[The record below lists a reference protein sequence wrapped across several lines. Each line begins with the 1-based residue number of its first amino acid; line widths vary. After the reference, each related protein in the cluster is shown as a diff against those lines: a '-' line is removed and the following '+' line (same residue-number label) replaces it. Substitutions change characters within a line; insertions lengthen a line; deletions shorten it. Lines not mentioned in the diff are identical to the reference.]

1 MDILIVTQDFPPEM
15 GGIQTYV
22 VELARHFLARGHA
35 VRVICPGRAS
45 DPAPLPG
52 LTDLVRLPVPGSFLF
67 LPLLGYL
74 PGYLRRHPSVDR
86 VLCAQWQS
94 AVALPPREGN
104 GGRNGSETGRKSF
117 CLVHGRELLTSVFG
131 PAAPF
136 ATRRA
141 FARLDAAFPN
151 SNEVLRLARARTA
164 PDFPLRL
171 VHPGVNPEV
180 FRPVDAGFLRERYGL
195 GNAPV
200 IVSITRM
207 VARKNLRRLIEVLPA
222 VRAEVPGTRL
232 VLCGTGPEREGL
244 MAAAAGQGDSVLFP
258 GRIGDGEM
266 AAHYRMGDVFALPS
280 FSSERDIEGFGIVYL
295 EAGACEVPVVGGL
308 SGGVP
313 DAVADGETGLLV
325 PPDDSGRLREALVAL
340 LSNRSKAQAMGR
352 RARERVLESHTWT
365 ATGDRMLGWM
375 A

>member
-1 MDILIVTQDFPPEM
+1 MDILIVTQDFPPER

-22 VELARHFLARGHA
+22 LELARRFLARGHA
-35 VRVICPGRAS
+35 VRVICPGKAS
-45 DPAPLPG
+45 DPVPMPG

-74 PGYLRRHPSVDR
+74 SGYLRRNPSVDR

-94 AVALPPREGN
+94 ALALPPRGGN
-104 GGRNGSETGRKSF
+104 GRKSF

-136 ATRRA
+136 AMRRA

-164 PDFPLRL
+164 PEFPLRL
-171 VHPGVNPEV
+171 VHPGVDPEA
-180 FRPVDAGFLRERYGL
+180 FRPVDARFLRERYGL
-195 GNAPV
+195 GDAPV

-244 MAAAAGQGDSVLFP
+244 MAAAAGLGDAVLFP
-258 GRIGDGEM
+258 GRIEDGEM
-266 AAHYRMGDVFALPS
+266 AAHYRMADVFALPS
-280 FSSERDIEGFGIVYL
+280 FSTDRDIEGFGIVYL

-308 SGGVP
+308 AGGVP

-325 PPDDSGRLREALVAL
+325 PPEDSGRIREALIEL
-340 LSNRSKAQAMGR
+340 LRNRPKAEAMGR
-352 RARERVLESHTWT
+352 RARERILENHTWT
-365 ATGDRMLGWM
+365 ATADRMLGWM